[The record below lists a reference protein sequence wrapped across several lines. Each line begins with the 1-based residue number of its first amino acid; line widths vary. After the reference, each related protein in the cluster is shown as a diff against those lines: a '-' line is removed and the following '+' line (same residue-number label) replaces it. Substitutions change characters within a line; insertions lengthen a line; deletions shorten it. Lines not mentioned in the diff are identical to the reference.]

1 MKMIIQVYCDIKEME
16 TLEQVA
22 KTAQDIFMVVLYFHH
37 DVRRESNSLERGY
50 EDLDPHTI

>member
-1 MKMIIQVYCDIKEME
+1 MKMIIQIYCDIKEME

-22 KTAQDIFMVVLYFHH
+22 KTAQDIFIVVLYFHH
-37 DVRRESNSLERGY
+37 DVRRGSNSLERGY